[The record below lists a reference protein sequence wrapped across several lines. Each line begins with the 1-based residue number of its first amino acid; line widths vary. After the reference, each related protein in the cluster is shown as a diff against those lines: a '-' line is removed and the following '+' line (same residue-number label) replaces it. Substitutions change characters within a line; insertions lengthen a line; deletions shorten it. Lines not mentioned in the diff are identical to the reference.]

1 MTTPTETKG
10 RDLGLSSG
18 NTLAGNT
25 LEQQNA
31 QDPCAGKTGNLLSIC
46 RLQETGKQWEVRN
59 GVFFSEGRA
68 DEAGGGL
75 IVKGNGFKYKYGF

>member
-10 RDLGLSSG
+10 RDFGLSSG
-18 NTLAGNT
+18 TTLAEGT
-25 LEQQNA
+25 LEQQTA
-31 QDPCAGKTGNLLSIC
+31 QDPCEGKTGNLLSVC
-46 RLQETGKQWEVRN
+46 RLQQTGKQWEVRN

-75 IVKGNGFKYKYGF
+75 IIKGSGFKYKYGF